1 MNELHLQ
8 DKFLIPFFCDDL
20 KYKEVK
26 ANTVTNSLIIEEDLE
41 AFISETPL
49 NRKAYESLVKK
60 YRSNKAQ
67 LLKDL
72 IALIHER
79 IGSSRNMALFINA
92 NKSITLQGVK
102 LHLFYPSDSVI
113 HGNDLFDEN
122 IFSVVQEL
130 PYKFKFQGEKIFSF
144 RPDIVLF
151 VNGIYLGY
159 SELKSN
165 YTSQSANKNGRGKV
179 IKDYFEAVK
188 AYHQYI
194 DSNNMLSENE
204 KLTQRKDFLKIFE
217 KAIHI
222 TTTDIGETYVIRT
235 IADYFDEILMTCREG
250 KFDREEVEKKAHG
263 VFKLYPLMKPEADKK
278 NKLKELFNALYSKFM
293 IEKEILYYNF
303 IERDVHVK
311 KGIKEVKNEQGFL
324 ISPRPKQKFGTDK
337 IMAKIDEFLDHE
349 QDPEYFEKLLAKQL
363 VGVSESKKAEL
374 LQKRRS
380 YSNNKNV
387 YSLLMQYAAGFG
399 KSNIIG
405 WSALQLKDLRRP
417 DANGNVDYVYDKVMI
432 VVDRLQLRSQIDSL
446 MLNMNIDKRMVVE
459 ATNKKTFQQ
468 ALASD
473 SRIVIVNLQKF
484 GAVKEMMDASVL
496 EKLAKMRIVFLIDE
510 IHRSNSGDQHEEM
523 VSIFDELQSP
533 FDRDLYADKAN
544 KKNLIVGFTATP
556 DDHTLAR
563 FGEFSDYAE
572 SEKLWRPFDSF
583 TMKEAIEDG
592 FILNPLKN
600 IVPVASKML
609 FDLPTNPLE
618 GFTEKEFKDA
628 QKKQVYENRG
638 RIDAISKYVADLLV
652 KDVYRQIRG
661 TGKAMLAV
669 YSIKAAI
676 AYKEA
681 VNKYFKE
688 LVQQPKYEKY
698 AEAPIHIVYS
708 SNQDEQ
714 SATGL
719 NEGLSEEKVL
729 ESFALKKNGL
739 IIVVAKLQT
748 GFDEKKLHTLFL
760 DKEIRGISAI
770 QTISRV
776 NRTAKHKN
784 DCKIVDFSYNNVNV
798 QNIKDAF
805 EHFSDVVVSD
815 FDPFGDKKVLNILL
829 SELYKS
835 DSYDKFYNIFMGIYK
850 DPIKREQPESYLDFE
865 NSLSKYIE
873 ANPQRTADTKAKA
886 AQYFTILNR
895 IEFVIALEAKYS
907 DPSFLFFWRKF
918 NTLYNMLH
926 RSEDIKDPIEVYFD
940 NQIGMVEIVAEETKN
955 KKKKPTEVAT
965 GTSPNTSGQYDII
978 AIIAAR
984 NEQEEKIGSLILEF
998 ESKITDLFEYVKGS
1012 TEGERLVV
1020 KIKSHVSEDEIYDDF
1035 AKIYRRYRALY
1046 RSKVGDYFFKETEDL
1061 VDKLCDDFEATIKE
1075 NFGITKPLIIGERK
1089 FYKHSQFTY
1098 LENATELATATFKTE
1113 MPFEKNS
1120 DGLLL
1125 TGKYQELSE
1134 IGIVSPDILN
1144 SSFFALEL
1152 LEQASNDLFL
1162 PLYDGKRSGVVWT
1175 IKQVR
1180 EGSVLSE
1187 IVAFIVEVHGD
1198 ESIKPFSENV
1208 IYDIGKLAVGGL
1220 ITKVIERVRTNL
1232 KNNQEPKTKELKDRI
1247 EPVFLP
1253 EATTVI
1259 DFRLNEKA
1267 KAKWGANLDS

>member
-8 DKFLIPFFCDDL
+8 DKFLIPFFVDGL
-20 KYKEVK
+20 NYKEVK
-26 ANTVTNSLIIEEDLE
+26 ANTVTNSLIIEEDLQ
-41 AFISETPL
+41 AFISETEL
-49 NRKAYESLVKK
+49 NIKSYEILLKK
-60 YRSNKAQ
+60 YKGDKDK
-67 LLKDL
+67 LLRDL
-72 IALIHER
+72 MALIQER
-79 IGSSRNMALFINA
+79 VGSSRNMALFINA
-92 NKSITLQGVK
+92 NKSISIHGVK

-113 HGNDLFDEN
+113 HGNALFNEN
-122 IFSVVQEL
+122 IFSVIQEL
-130 PYKFKFQGEKIFSF
+130 PYKYKFEGEKIFSF

-159 SELKSN
+159 SELKNN
-165 YTSQSANKNGRGKV
+165 YTSQNASKNGRGKV

-188 AYHQYI
+188 AYHQHI
-194 DSNNMLSENE
+194 DRNTMLSENE
-204 KLTQRKDFLKIFE
+204 KLALRKDFLKIFE

-235 IADYFDEILMTCREG
+235 IADYYDEILNSCREG
-250 KFDREEVEKKAHG
+250 KFDREEVEKKAQS
-263 VFKLYPLMKPEADKK
+263 VFKLYPLLDPEADKK
-278 NKLKELFNALYSKFM
+278 GKLKELFTALYSKFM
-293 IEKEILYYNF
+293 VEKEILYYNF

-311 KGIKEVKNEQGFL
+311 KGVKEVKNEPGFL

-337 IMAKIDEFLDHE
+337 IMAKIDEFLAHE
-349 QDPEYFEKLLAKQL
+349 QEPDYFDKLLEKQL
-363 VGVSESKKAEL
+363 VGVGEAKKKEL
-374 LQKRRS
+374 LEKRRA

-417 DANGNVDYVYDKVMI
+417 DSNGKMQYVYDKVMI

-446 MLNMNIDKRMVVE
+446 MLNMNIDKRLVKE
-459 ATNKKTFQQ
+459 ATNKKSFQE
-468 ALASD
+468 ALTSD
-473 SRIVIVNLQKF
+473 YRLVIVNLQKF
-484 GAVKEMMDASVL
+484 GAIKDMMDASVL
-496 EKLAKMRIVFLIDE
+496 KNLANMRIVFLIDE
-510 IHRSNSGDQHEEM
+510 IHRSQSGDQHEEM

-533 FDRDLYADKAN
+533 FDSDSYAGQAV

-563 FGEFSDYAE
+563 FGEFSGYAE
-572 SEKLWRPFDSF
+572 SEKLWRPFDSY

-609 FDLPTNPLE
+609 FDLPSNPLE

-628 QKKQVYENRG
+628 QKKQIYENRE

-669 YSIKAAI
+669 YSIKSAI

-681 VNKYFKE
+681 VTKYFNE
-688 LVQQPKYEKY
+688 LVKLPKYKKY

-719 NEGLSEEKVL
+719 NNGLSEEKVL
-729 ESFALKKNGL
+729 ENFSLKKNGL

-784 DCKIVDFSYNNVNV
+784 DCKIVDFSYNNINV

-815 FDPFGDKKVLNILL
+815 FDPFGDKKVLDVLL

-835 DSYDKFYNIFMGIYK
+835 DTYDKFFDVFMGVYK
-850 DPIKREQPESYLDFE
+850 DPVKREQPESFLDFE
-865 NSLSKYIE
+865 SSLKKYIE
-873 ANPQRTADTKAKA
+873 ANPQRTADTKAKT

-895 IEFVIALEAKYS
+895 IEFVIALDTKYS
-907 DPSFLFFWRKF
+907 ESSFLFFWRKF

-940 NQIGMVEIVAEETKN
+940 NQIGMVEVVADEPKTK
-955 KKKKPTEVAT
+955 KMKPTEVAV
-965 GTSPNTSGQYDII
+965 GVEPGAGGQYDIL

-984 NEQEEKIGSLILEF
+984 NEQEAKVGSLIKEF
-998 ESKITDLFEYVKGS
+998 ETKILDFFNFVRES
-1012 TEGERLVV
+1012 SEGERLII
-1020 KIKSHVSEDEIYDDF
+1020 KIKSHVTENEIYDDF
-1035 AKIYRRYRALY
+1035 AKIYRRYRALH
-1046 RSKVGDYFFKETEDL
+1046 RQKVGDYFFNETEDL
-1061 VDKLCDDFEATIKE
+1061 IDKLCDDFEATIVSGSVDVQYLAVSGYLYLDTDDFE
-1075 NFGITKPLIIGERK
+1075 QAQGIFNSYLDFAASIGLEVQERGEFFKGSWIRKGIELIIRVKSSDEAKALYEKGQKAIELAAIEKAQSEVNKNNAEAAAAYINAVKEIPEAAAMFGSLVIIKLTVDGDSRL
-1089 FYKHSQFTY
+1089 FTY
-1098 LENATELATATFKTE
+1098 VLTTEQLLHIENNPEL
-1113 MPFEKNS
+1113 MHHPEK
-1120 DGLLL
+1120 LL
-1125 TGKYQELSE
+1125 
-1134 IGIVSPDILN
+1134 V
-1144 SSFFALEL
+1144 
-1152 LEQASNDLFL
+1152 
-1162 PLYDGKRSGVVWT
+1162 
-1175 IKQVR
+1175 
-1180 EGSVLSE
+1180 
-1187 IVAFIVEVHGD
+1187 
-1198 ESIKPFSENV
+1198 
-1208 IYDIGKLAVGGL
+1208 
-1220 ITKVIERVRTNL
+1220 
-1232 KNNQEPKTKELKDRI
+1232 
-1247 EPVFLP
+1247 
-1253 EATTVI
+1253 
-1259 DFRLNEKA
+1259 RLNDGSNA
-1267 KAKWGANLDS
+1267 LH